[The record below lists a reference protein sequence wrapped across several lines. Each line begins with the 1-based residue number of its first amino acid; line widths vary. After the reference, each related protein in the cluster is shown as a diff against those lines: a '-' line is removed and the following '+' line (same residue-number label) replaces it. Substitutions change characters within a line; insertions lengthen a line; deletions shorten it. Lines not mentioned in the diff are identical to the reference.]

1 MSEWY
6 AKTWYAV
13 RDGWKLHSINWDRE
27 GETVEEV
34 WVKDDRT
41 PRIIGPAI
49 SSTSYTRIV
58 DKNPKD
64 DKDKNPKDPENPTKK
79 AKTSKSLATKK
90 SSQDS

>member
-6 AKTWYAV
+6 AKTWSAV
-13 RDGWKLHSINWDRE
+13 CDGWKLHSINWDRE

-34 WVKDDRT
+34 WMKDDRT
-41 PRIIGPAI
+41 KAI

>member
-1 MSEWY
+1 M
-6 AKTWYAV
+6 
-13 RDGWKLHSINWDRE
+13 
-27 GETVEEV
+27 
-34 WVKDDRT
+34 
-41 PRIIGPAI
+41 IGPAI

-90 SSQDS
+90 SSLKFDSSMD

>member
-6 AKTWYAV
+6 TKTWYAV

-34 WVKDDRT
+34 WVKDDT
-41 PRIIGPAI
+41 TNSDEVWV

>member
-41 PRIIGPAI
+41 RNLEHELHEDRGQE
-49 SSTSYTRIV
+49 
-58 DKNPKD
+58 PKGR
-64 DKDKNPKDPENPTKK
+64 
-79 AKTSKSLATKK
+79 
-90 SSQDS
+90 

>member
-34 WVKDDRT
+34 WVKD
-41 PRIIGPAI
+41 G
-49 SSTSYTRIV
+49 YTRIV

>member
-1 MSEWY
+1 MQYVTDGSST
-6 AKTWYAV
+6 ASIGTV
-13 RDGWKLHSINWDRE
+13 RE
-27 GETVEEV
+27 VEEV
-34 WVKDDRT
+34 WVKDDRM
-41 PRIIGPAI
+41 IGPAI

-90 SSQDS
+90 SSLKFDSSMD

>member
-6 AKTWYAV
+6 TKTWYAV
-13 RDGWKLHSINWDRE
+13 HDGWKLHSIYWDNE

-34 WVKDDRT
+34 WVKDDT
-41 PRIIGPAI
+41 TNAI

-64 DKDKNPKDPENPTKK
+64 NKDKNPNDPENPTKK
-79 AKTSKSLATKK
+79 AKTSKSSATKK
-90 SSQDS
+90 SSQAS

>member
-6 AKTWYAV
+6 AKTWSANYGE
-13 RDGWKLHSINWDRE
+13 GWKLHSINWDRE

-34 WVKDDRT
+34 WVKDRT
-41 PRIIGPAI
+41 NAI